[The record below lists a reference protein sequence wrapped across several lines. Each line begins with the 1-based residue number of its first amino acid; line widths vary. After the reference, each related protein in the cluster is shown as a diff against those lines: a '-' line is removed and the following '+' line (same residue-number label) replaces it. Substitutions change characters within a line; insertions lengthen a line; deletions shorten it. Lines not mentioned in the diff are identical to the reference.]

1 MIGILIPLILLIPTQ
16 VKAHMGHSFPTQE
29 WIDKVREHEA
39 RKKRIS
45 IDDML
50 NNALADMEYENGSDG
65 STEQEELL
73 QLSSNED

>member
-1 MIGILIPLILLIPTQ
+1 
-16 VKAHMGHSFPTQE
+16 MGHSFPTQE

-73 QLSSNED
+73 QLPSSED

>member
-39 RKKRIS
+39 RKKRIP
-45 IDDML
+45 IEDMIE
-50 NNALADMEYENGSDG
+50 NALFELEEQDDELVDG
-65 STEQEELL
+65 TEGI
-73 QLSSNED
+73 

>member
-1 MIGILIPLILLIPTQ
+1 
-16 VKAHMGHSFPTQE
+16 MGHSFPTQE

-39 RKKRIS
+39 RKKRTPIE
-45 IDDML
+45 DML

-73 QLSSNED
+73 QLPSSED